1 MGFSGDSV
9 SPMNFNASV
18 WCPGLCSALGELA
31 KTQGDAFVSRSIFQI
46 PLFRVFPPLF
56 PSSLQ
61 ATSFTLGPNELR
73 SLVVIGSQMCC
84 WRCQCHGMPRRV
96 MQTHAGSH
104 AGGDCQPANGNAN
117 DAPPRFH
124 LLFPQLSFAFPHP
137 LYSLAHAALLHGVHE
152 SLGSQRSIA
161 ALERA
166 SE

>member
-1 MGFSGDSV
+1 
-9 SPMNFNASV
+9 MNFNASV

-104 AGGDCQPANGNAN
+104 AGGDCQPANHNAN
-117 DAPPRFH
+117 DASPRAPLSSPLSTTVLRLPAPPF
-124 LLFPQLSFAFPHP
+124 
-137 LYSLAHAALLHGVHE
+137 YSLPPLN
-152 SLGSQRSIA
+152 SQTGARRSFTR
-161 ALERA
+161 RA
-166 SE
+166 RVSRIPTINSGT

>member
-1 MGFSGDSV
+1 M
-9 SPMNFNASV
+9 
-18 WCPGLCSALGELA
+18 PGPLLCSALGELA
-31 KTQGDAFVSRSIFQI
+31 KTQGDAFVSRSIFQT

-104 AGGDCQPANGNAN
+104 AGGDCQPANHNAN
-117 DAPPRFH
+117 DASPRA
-124 LLFPQLSFAFPHP
+124 PLSSPLSTTVPHP
-137 LYSLAHAALLHGVHE
+137 PFILSLLSTRRLAHAGLLHGVHE

-166 SE
+166 KRPHARWRRAQ